1 MGNTQPLQMNHV
13 FHPRRTAR
21 NITIN
26 ILWCSGMP
34 ADVWRAQVQMGMRT
48 EFCAPTHFVP
58 LLIDPFIQP
67 APQPVLQAQQQNRQP
82 ATTSSITFDSE
93 KPPLFKDPKRVA
105 VFVNKLRDTFTTPR
119 EEQKAVRRK
128 FEVNATLETRLNAY
142 VKRILIEISDL
153 YLSEEMEKKSKTPYS
168 ETDARDYV
176 FNPNNDKPDLLVT
189 PTAPL
194 VKHITPGSIDHIKMN
209 NIGWTR

>member
-93 KPPLFKDPKRVA
+93 FGDDDNNR
-105 VFVNKLRDTFTTPR
+105 NKENDLY
-119 EEQKAVRRK
+119 
-128 FEVNATLETRLNAY
+128 LEKMHNWLEHLLNAY